1 MCCFPFLIH
10 FLLCVHCADFLFVPL
25 LLLRSRLPFLF
36 SLKIYH
42 IFASPHSL
50 LLGCFHEPL
59 LLPPFPCYRN
69 SPLPFSVCL
78 AGSCACVCGCV
89 CVCVCVCCLVQ
100 LSWLLLP
107 IRAIGKAL
115 ERKHNQRGEGDEA
128 VRETPQ
134 QRLKSVSQ

>member
-1 MCCFPFLIH
+1 MCVGAF
-10 FLLCVHCADFLFVPL
+10 
-25 LLLRSRLPFLF
+25 
-36 SLKIYH
+36 
-42 IFASPHSL
+42 
-50 LLGCFHEPL
+50 
-59 LLPPFPCYRN
+59 
-69 SPLPFSVCL
+69 
-78 AGSCACVCGCV
+78 
-89 CVCVCVCCLVQ
+89 VCVCVCCLVQ